1 MERQKK
7 WNEKEIQMILLRC
20 LPARKYNLPN
30 FQPYGWYEAD
40 ILSITQAGYIYEYE
54 IKTSISDFKADFKN
68 KRYKHMLLDGK
79 LKKSYENIPR
89 KFFFVCP
96 EGLLDVNDIPP
107 YAGLIYVI
115 ESQYNMRLKTVKDA
129 PTNRLATKISVKDKE
144 RIFVSLY
151 WRYINL
157 WCGKYA

>member
-1 MERQKK
+1 
-7 WNEKEIQMILLRC
+7 MILLRC

-68 KRYKHMLLDGK
+68 KRYKHMLLDEK
-79 LKKSYENIPR
+79 RKISYGNIPR
-89 KFFFVCP
+89 KFYFVCP

-107 YAGLIYVI
+107 YAGLIYVYVG
-115 ESQYNMRLKTVKDA
+115 EYDTWLKTIRDA
-129 PTNRLATKISVKDKE
+129 PTNRHAAKISAKDKE

-157 WCGKYA
+157 WLKKYA